1 MSNSNGNGN
10 GHDPDGESQI
20 TLTRTIDANI
30 EDVFAAWTDPA
41 LIEQWQA
48 DEAELDGFEGGGYKF
63 TTFGDDEDPED
74 HVVSGEILQ
83 FVENEK
89 LVMSW
94 VHKDSDEEDAEEL
107 IFVLEIAF
115 KALGDDQTQ
124 VTLTERGLAH
134 SDPESR
140 IFSMEAWSAAM
151 EHLAEV
157 ME

>member
-1 MSNSNGNGN
+1 MSKSNGNGM
-10 GHDPDGESQI
+10 DTDGESQI
-20 TLTRTIDANI
+20 TLTRTIDAHI
-30 EDVFAAWTDPA
+30 DDVFAAWTDPA

-48 DEAELDGFEGGGYKF
+48 DEAELDAFEGGEYKF
-63 TTFGDDEDPED
+63 TTFGDEEDPED

-94 VHKDSDEEDAEEL
+94 VHVDGEGDDAEEL
-107 IFVLEIAF
+107 IFVLDIAF
-115 KALGDDQTQ
+115 KALGKDQTSI
-124 VTLTERGLAH
+124 TLTERGLAH

-140 IFSMEAWSAAM
+140 IFSIEAWSAAL

>member
-30 EDVFAAWTDPA
+30 DDVFAAWTDPA

-48 DEAELDGFEGGGYKF
+48 DEAELDAFEGGEYKF

-94 VHKDSDEEDAEEL
+94 VSKDEDEDDSDM
-107 IFVLEIAF
+107 IFVLEIDF
-115 KALGDDQTQ
+115 KAIGEDQTK
-124 VTLTERGLAH
+124 VTITERGLAH
-134 SDPESR
+134 ADAESR
-140 IFSMEAWSAAM
+140 IFSI
-151 EHLAEV
+151 
-157 ME
+157 

>member
-1 MSNSNGNGN
+1 MSNSNGNG
-10 GHDPDGESQI
+10 HDPDSESQI

-30 EDVFAAWTDPA
+30 DDVFAAWTDPA

-48 DEAELDGFEGGGYKF
+48 DEAELDAFEGGEYKF

-83 FVENEK
+83 YVENEK

-94 VHKDSDEEDAEEL
+94 VHRDGEGDEAEEL

-134 SDPESR
+134 ADPESR
-140 IFSMEAWSAAM
+140 IFSIEAWSAAM

>member
-1 MSNSNGNGN
+1 MSNGMNV
-10 GHDPDGESQI
+10 DPESQI

-30 EDVFAAWTDPA
+30 ADVFAAWTDPA

-48 DEAELDGFEGGGYKF
+48 DEAELDAFEGGEYKF
-63 TTFGDDEDPED
+63 TTFGDDDDPDD
-74 HVVSGEILQ
+74 HTVSGEILQ

-94 VHKDSDEEDAEEL
+94 VHKDSEDDEDEL
-107 IFVLEIAF
+107 IFVLDIAF

-134 SDPESR
+134 ADPESR
-140 IFSMEAWSAAM
+140 IFSMEAWSAAL

>member
-1 MSNSNGNGN
+1 MSNGT
-10 GHDPDGESQI
+10 HTDEASQI

-30 EDVFAAWTDPA
+30 ADVFAAWTDPA

-48 DEAELDGFEGGGYKF
+48 DEAELDAFEGGEYTF

-94 VHKDSDEEDAEEL
+94 VHRDSEDEEAEEL
-107 IFVLEIAF
+107 IFVLDIAF
-115 KALGDDQTQ
+115 TSVGADQTQ

-134 SDPESR
+134 ADPESR
-140 IFSMEAWSAAM
+140 IFSIEAWSAAL

>member
-1 MSNSNGNGN
+1 MSNGA
-10 GHDPDGESQI
+10 DIDGESQI
-20 TLTRTIDANI
+20 TLTRTIDAHI
-30 EDVFAAWTDPA
+30 DDVFAAWTDPA

-48 DEAELDGFEGGGYKF
+48 DEAELDAFEGGVYKF

-83 FVENEK
+83 FRENEK

-94 VHKDSDEEDAEEL
+94 VHKDGEEDDADEM

-115 KALGDDQTQ
+115 QALGEDQTR

-134 SDPESR
+134 ADPESR
-140 IFSMEAWSAAM
+140 IFSMEAWSAAL

-157 ME
+157 LE

>member
-1 MSNSNGNGN
+1 MSNSNGNG
-10 GHDPDGESQI
+10 HDPDSESQI

-48 DEAELDGFEGGGYKF
+48 DEAELDAFEGGEYKF

-94 VHKDSDEEDAEEL
+94 VHKDNNEEDAEEL

>member
-1 MSNSNGNGN
+1 MSNGA
-10 GHDPDGESQI
+10 DVDGESQI
-20 TLTRTIDANI
+20 TLTRTIDAHI
-30 EDVFAAWTDPA
+30 DDVFAAWTDPA

-48 DEAELDGFEGGGYKF
+48 DEAELDAFEGGEYKF

-83 FVENEK
+83 FKENER

-94 VHKDSDEEDAEEL
+94 VHKDGEEDDADEM
-107 IFVLEIAF
+107 IFVIDIAF
-115 KALGDDQTQ
+115 QALGEDQTR

-134 SDPESR
+134 ADPESR
-140 IFSMEAWSAAM
+140 IFSMEAWSAAL

-157 ME
+157 LE

>member
-1 MSNSNGNGN
+1 MSNGMNA
-10 GHDPDGESQI
+10 DPESQI

-30 EDVFAAWTDPA
+30 ADVFAAWTDPA

-48 DEAELDGFEGGGYKF
+48 DEAELDAFEGGEYKF
-63 TTFGDDEDPED
+63 TTFGDDEDPDD
-74 HVVSGEILQ
+74 HTVSGEILK

-94 VHKDSDEEDAEEL
+94 VHKDSEDDEDEL
-107 IFVLEIAF
+107 IFVLDIAF

-134 SDPESR
+134 ADPESR
-140 IFSMEAWSAAM
+140 IFSIEAWSAAL